1 MKRKYYGKR
10 TFWDALFDPP
20 ERDLNHEMRERE
32 EDAIISVALIV
43 CLVVVVAKYLFF

>member
-20 ERDLNHEMRERE
+20 ERDLNHDLRERE
-32 EDAIISVALIV
+32 EDAIIAVALVICLGAVIV
-43 CLVVVVAKYLFF
+43 KIVFF